1 MIKLIKRL
9 FGMICANV
17 ITFFRHSSGIFFVNV
32 SQTRWKYLQKNV
44 ADLQKSIIFA

>member
-1 MIKLIKRL
+1 
-9 FGMICANV
+9 
-17 ITFFRHSSGIFFVNV
+17 VNV

>member
-1 MIKLIKRL
+1 MKAINTRHNGNYYRSRL
-9 FGMICANV
+9 EA
-17 ITFFRHSSGIFFVNV
+17 RWAV